1 LPVVTAVGL
10 VLTLTPLKA
19 DIITFD
25 ELPLPVPG
33 DGIATPNGYSGLS
46 WSNFVYLDGV
56 NTVFIGSAYPTAVV
70 SPKNI
75 ALNGLGAPASLFNPS
90 LISVGSFYITAAW
103 NDGLHVDM
111 QGLRNGTIV
120 YQASVVA
127 STASPMLV
135 HLNWH
140 GVDEVDFQSY
150 GGIPIGVR
158 ILCWMI

>member
-1 LPVVTAVGL
+1 
-10 VLTLTPLKA
+10 
-19 DIITFD
+19 
-25 ELPLPVPG
+25 
-33 DGIATPNGYSGLS
+33 
-46 WSNFVYLDGV
+46 V

-75 ALNGLGAPASLFNPS
+75 ALNGFGAPASLFNPS

-140 GVDEVDFQSY
+140 GADEVDFQSY
-150 GGIPIGVR
+150 GGIPIGSGPGTHFVLDDLTVSAATGAR
-158 ILCWMI
+158 FHRLHDERSFQSEDHARHRMASHLVDL